1 MIDPATVIRKSPRAE
16 YRSLGDGEGGVVLH
30 LDTAA
35 YHGVNGGGAL
45 VWSLIE
51 GVTFGE
57 LIAELRVRLQD
68 PPAELEAD
76 IEGFIDALAEHDLVL
91 LGDPPGESDPA

>member
-1 MIDPATVIRKSPRAE
+1 MIDTATLIRKNPRAE

-35 YHGVNGGGAL
+35 YHGVNGTGAL
-45 VWSLIE
+45 VWTLIE
-51 GVTFGE
+51 GVTFGA
-57 LIAELRVRLQD
+57 LIAELKVRLQD

-76 IEGFIDALAEHDLVL
+76 IEEFIDALAEHDLVL
-91 LGDPPGESDPA
+91 LGDPPGKSNPE

>member
-1 MIDPATVIRKSPRAE
+1 MIDPATVIRKNPRAE
-16 YRSLGDGEGGVVLH
+16 YRSLGEDEGGVVLH

-35 YHGVNGGGAL
+35 YHGVNGTGAL
-45 VWSLIE
+45 VWTLIQ

-57 LIAELRVRLQD
+57 LIAELKTRLQD

-76 IEGFIDALAEHDLVL
+76 IEEFIDALAEHDLVV
-91 LGDPPGESDPA
+91 LGSSDGESAPA